1 MRMRLPSLSTSSCL
15 HRARA
20 SSVSPAALIAC
31 ISGIAGLSALVLVA
45 LFGIAILLIL
55 VPPVTTAGAGIL
67 QIIAATIF
75 VYVASNIPRLLSM
88 RTAGYSDAETAPQRK
103 RVTEPA
109 LLGISFVLG
118 TILVSY
124 FGWWHHRLATRE
136 YAHSKG
142 CYAQLETADRV
153 PRLETKLALGNPGY
167 QAALYLSNAEL
178 HGAMLGMRREV
189 VDEEFSRAATAYF
202 KSYADLPTTAAK
214 TRDGPLLNDLIRCAD
229 DDWAPHGQLL
239 NP

>member
-31 ISGIAGLSALVLVA
+31 ISGIAGLSALVLAA

-88 RTAGYSDAETAPQRK
+88 RTARIQRRRNRAPKETSDRTS
-103 RVTEPA
+103 PA
-109 LLGISFVLG
+109 GHFVC
-118 TILVSY
+118 S
-124 FGWWHHRLATRE
+124 R
-136 YAHSKG
+136 
-142 CYAQLETADRV
+142 DD
-153 PRLETKLALGNPGY
+153 PR
-167 QAALYLSNAEL
+167 
-178 HGAMLGMRREV
+178 
-189 VDEEFSRAATAYF
+189 
-202 KSYADLPTTAAK
+202 
-214 TRDGPLLNDLIRCAD
+214 
-229 DDWAPHGQLL
+229 
-239 NP
+239 